1 MTPKAGA
8 GNNSQRRE
16 RGGGGADL
24 WESSAGGWLMET
36 LANKPNKGSED
47 ERISSTF
54 VLRTGRHGKV
64 LFGSSAQKD

>member
-1 MTPKAGA
+1 
-8 GNNSQRRE
+8 
-16 RGGGGADL
+16 
-24 WESSAGGWLMET
+24 MET